1 MPTISSN
8 PEPSADQIASVL
20 AAEVHDGRLV
30 AGDPF
35 PTERELC
42 DRFSVGRNVVR
53 AALSSVEGMGLIN
66 HTKGHRPRVAEPSLA
81 RVMDRVGEAAGM
93 FFEGSEGRA
102 HLEQARLFLETSI
115 VRYATVHA
123 TNAQIGKMVELIDE
137 CESSLDDLVAFRE
150 ADVKFHRAIIEVTGN
165 PIFLALH
172 DSFVNRLMRSRPFPE
187 DVRQHNARSNEDHRE
202 IVRAM
207 LDRNAD
213 AAVESVTHHLIRNYG
228 LLFQHSLEPNSRRE
242 SGEK

>member
-1 MPTISSN
+1 MATT
-8 PEPSADQIASVL
+8 PSELDLNAEHIAGVL
-20 AAEVHDGRLV
+20 ASEVHNGRLV
-30 AGDPF
+30 AGEPF

-66 HTKGHRPRVAEPSLA
+66 HTKGHRPRVAEPNLA
-81 RVMDRVGEAAGM
+81 RVMDRVGDAASM

-115 VRYATVHA
+115 VRYATEHA
-123 TNAQIGKMVELIDE
+123 TNAQIAKMVELIDE
-137 CESSLDDLVAFRE
+137 CEASLDDLVAFRE
-150 ADVKFHRAIIEVTGN
+150 ADVKFHRSIVEVTGN

-172 DSFVNRLMRSRPFPE
+172 DSFVNRLMRSRPDPK
-187 DVRQHNARSNEDHRE
+187 DVRKNNAQSNEDHRE

-207 LDRNAD
+207 LKRDPD
-213 AAVESVTHHLIRNYG
+213 AAVRCVTTHLIRNYH
-228 LLFQHSLEPNSRRE
+228 LLFRTSLEPNPRPE
-242 SGEK
+242 GGGK